1 MKKKKQKKKMK
12 IAKEEENAIPYVT
25 FTFRQWLVR
34 KRKEEED
41 KKFYGDDM
49 KRQKQRTCA
58 KQEQCHKAS

>member
-1 MKKKKQKKKMK
+1 MK
-12 IAKEEENAIPYVT
+12 IAKEEENAIPYVAFT
-25 FTFRQWLVR
+25 LITFRQRLVR

-41 KKFYGDDM
+41 KRFYGDDM